1 MIILDYLKEAFFKCK
16 MFVSNFASN
25 IISKLR
31 QSKLLAVIVVIII
44 ILYYP
49 IGMAIINNIDDDI
62 DFFNNVE
69 IKPNQSRA
77 VGVSQALINRE
88 VRINRWTAMDPFF
101 FPSAALDNMPNFQ
114 QGIMAALSRF
124 AIEMSDQIGR
134 VRGSSQ
140 VDDDLD
146 KAVGLLKYKGDI
158 WIYDLSESLLPQ
170 RSSAQQ
176 YGLGADAFGRYNQR
190 LGNDQAVFERR
201 ADNLLATL
209 DRFSAD
215 IGSISAVLDSAISDL
230 SIFSFDS
237 DDVFYRN
244 KGRLYAYYLLMREM
258 GHDFKE
264 VLAEKRLDTIWQQT
278 LLSLRQAAA
287 MDPLVILNAAP
298 DSFILPSHLAAQ
310 GFYLL
315 RARTQISEISNVLL
329 K

>member
-1 MIILDYLKEAFFKCK
+1 MPRWWRGKLFGVIAAAIMVILIF
-16 MFVSNFASN
+16 
-25 IISKLR
+25 
-31 QSKLLAVIVVIII
+31 
-44 ILYYP
+44 YYP
-49 IGMAIINNIDDDI
+49 IGMALVNNIDDDV

-69 IKPNQSRA
+69 TKPNQSRA
-77 VGVSQALINRE
+77 IAVSQALINRE

-101 FPSAALDNMPNFQ
+101 FPGHMLDNMPNFQ

-190 LGNDQAVFERR
+190 LGNDKAVFERR

-215 IGSISAVLDSAISDL
+215 LGSASAVLDSAISNL

-264 VLAEKRLDTIWQQT
+264 VLAEKRLDAIWQQT
-278 LLSLRQAAA
+278 LSSLRQAAA
-287 MDPLVILNAAP
+287 MNPLIILNAAP
-298 DSFILPSHLAAQ
+298 DSFIMPSHLAAQ

-315 RARTQISEISNVLL
+315 RARTQIREISNVLL